1 METSNQNDV
10 QEQLDR
16 VGMSVQS
23 LPKPH
28 EILANVAQYAE
39 LCTRISEM
47 MEDGGFKHTIL
58 FSCHQVQAIDLLTQ
72 ALKYACNQR
81 DALVDMISKSRG
93 RCEFCAWNEG
103 VQTWD
108 VCPYEYSHACHIGIA
123 DYWEMNKSLRKIMLR
138 KDMQP
143 CSTQPILQM

>member
-1 METSNQNDV
+1 MEASNRNDV

-28 EILANVAQYAE
+28 EILANVSQYAE

-47 MEDGGFKHTIL
+47 MEDGGFKYTIL
-58 FSCHQVQAIDLLTQ
+58 FSCHQVQVIDLLTQ
-72 ALKYACNQR
+72 ALKYACDQR
-81 DALVDMISKSRG
+81 DALVDIISKSRG
-93 RCEFCAWNEG
+93 RCEFCAWNENKP
-103 VQTWD
+103 QYD
-108 VCPYEYSHACHIGIA
+108 KCSHEKSYACHVGIINS
-123 DYWEMNKSLRKIMLR
+123 WEENDQIRKIMLR

>member
-1 METSNQNDV
+1 MEASNRNDV

-16 VGMSVQS
+16 VGMSVKD
-23 LPKPH
+23 LPTGMQIMCNT
-28 EILANVAQYAE
+28 ESFNA
-39 LCTRISEM
+39 LCKRITDM
-47 MEDGGFKHTIL
+47 MEASDMGNIFV
-58 FSCHQVQAIDLLTQ
+58 FACHQTQAIDLLAQ
-72 ALKYACNQR
+72 ALKYACDQR
-81 DALVDMISKSRG
+81 DALVSMMSKSRG

-123 DYWEMNKSLRKIMLR
+123 DYWEMNKALRKIMLR